1 MDRCTLEDRE
11 KEISDLHREEL
22 ARLQVE
28 FQLERSTL
36 RKKHREVGTVFI
48 PSRAPSHAAVVCE
61 LLDLISSW
69 YAFSTM

>member
-48 PSRAPSHAAVVCE
+48 PSRAPSHAAVVLASCW
-61 LLDLISSW
+61 I
-69 YAFSTM
+69 